1 MARKKGAKFQGV
13 VAKFQLQ
20 LGELLAVVES
30 SETHFV
36 RCIKPNM
43 VKSGT
48 SWDSETVTKQLT
60 LTLPLTLPLTLTLTP
75 TLTLTLSLSLGLART
90 PNPGPKAILAPR
102 RLALPTALSR
112 RLSSTS
118 LRAPRRCW
126 RRGRRAS
133 GPTR

>member
-75 TLTLTLSLSLGLART
+75 TLTLTLTLTLT
-90 PNPGPKAILAPR
+90 PTLT
-102 RLALPTALSR
+102 L
-112 RLSSTS
+112 
-118 LRAPRRCW
+118 
-126 RRGRRAS
+126 
-133 GPTR
+133 TR

>member
-60 LTLPLTLPLTLTLTP
+60 LTLPLTLPLPLTLTP
-75 TLTLTLSLSLGLART
+75 TLTLTLTPTLTPTLTLTLTRHYVLSGT
-90 PNPGPKAILAPR
+90 QYVEVM
-102 RLALPTALSR
+102 TAD
-112 RLSSTS
+112 T
-118 LRAPRRCW
+118 RC
-126 RRGRRAS
+126 
-133 GPTR
+133 T